1 MTIILLAL
9 WLAAAQSPAPSQPS
23 RPVRPAAPES
33 AAALPNEEYVVGP
46 QDVIALTI
54 FNDEAQSRPALLVD
68 IDGTIDCPYVG
79 RVKVTGLTPR
89 QIEDKLRQALGVHT
103 NAQGVRRGYLVNPNI
118 NVVVKEFRSQR
129 VSVNGAVRNPG
140 EVELKGDPTLTRALS
155 EAGYPTPESGSY
167 VVITHAPANP
177 PPGGGVSPVRPE
189 DQIRVSREDIDNG
202 RASRI
207 RLRAGDSIRVPPA
220 DKFYIFGEVKNTGMW
235 VLSGELN
242 VLQALAM
249 AGGLTDRANKNN
261 IQIQRMVDGRKV
273 EIKARESTMVVAG
286 DTIVVKRRIF

>member
-1 MTIILLAL
+1 MSIILLTL
-9 WLAAAQSPAPSQPS
+9 LLAWGQAPSAGQRPRAAQAPGSPA
-23 RPVRPAAPES
+23 AI
-33 AAALPNEEYVVGP
+33 LNDEYVVGP

-54 FNDEAQSRPALLVD
+54 FNDESQSRPALVVD
-68 IDGTIDCPYVG
+68 SDGTIDCPYIG
-79 RVKVTGLTPR
+79 RVNVTGLTPR
-89 QIEDKLRQALGVHT
+89 QIEDKLRQALGVYVD
-103 NAQGVRRGYLVNPNI
+103 ARGVTRGYLVNPNI
-118 NVVVKEFRSQR
+118 NVAVKEFRSQR

-167 VVITHAPANP
+167 IVITHAPTDP
-177 PPGGGVSPVRPE
+177 SQRIRPE

-207 RLRAGDSIRVPPA
+207 RLRPGDSIRVPSG
-220 DKFYIFGEVKNTGMW
+220 DKFYIFGEVRNTGMW
-235 VLSGELN
+235 ALSGDLN
-242 VLQALAM
+242 VLQALAI

-261 IQIQRMVDGRKV
+261 IRIQRVVDGRKV
-273 EIKARESTMVVAG
+273 EIKARESTPVMAG